1 MMKQPNILVVDDS
14 TTNVVLIEA
23 ILAGKGYRIETAMN
37 VRDAIQCLEK
47 NLPDLILLDLLM
59 PKISGF
65 EFLEQLREDE
75 RTRNMPVIVISAIS
89 DEEKRERTFRLGA
102 VDYLTKPV
110 DIQYLVDRVAKT
122 LQ

>member
-1 MMKQPNILVVDDS
+1 MKQPNILVVDDS

-37 VRDAIQCLEK
+37 VRDAIHCLEK
-47 NLPDLILLDLLM
+47 NMPDLILLDLLM

-65 EFLEQLREDE
+65 EFLEQLRENE

-89 DEEKRERTFRLGA
+89 DEEKKKRTFRLGA

-110 DIQYLVDRVAKT
+110 DIQYLVDRVEKT